1 MRSSTTVQKSQ
12 SYSHS
17 YSPSVPL
24 SVYREVTTELQAAK
38 AMLNSLHTQNQQLVK
53 QNQQLRQE
61 IEKVVQSVLHAQQI
75 ADATTKVNSLKNTF
89 TAVEEVE
96 VDSYRRR
103 SQLESVSHGSGWG
116 LAIAIL
122 VIVVTAFSG
131 GYLLVRPLIAK

>member
-1 MRSSTTVQKSQ
+1 MRSSTTVHKSQ
-12 SYSHS
+12 SYSP
-17 YSPSVPL
+17 YSASVPL

-38 AMLNSLHTQNQQLVK
+38 AMLNSLHAQNQQLAI

-61 IEKVVQSVLHAQQI
+61 IEKVMQSVLHAQQI
-75 ADATTKVNSLKNTF
+75 ADATAKVNSLKNTF

-103 SQLESVSHGSGWG
+103 SQPDSVSHGSGWG